1 MTNFILNFNL
11 FFKIV
16 SDKILRIWIITNNIY
31 KFVNKKMRVVI
42 QRVSKASVKID
53 EQTKAEISSGLLI
66 FLGVEDVDTSE
77 DIDWLTGKIA
87 RLRIFPD
94 ENDIMNLSVKDVD
107 GEVLVVSQFTLHAS
121 TKKGNRPSYIKAS
134 KPDFAIPM
142 YEKFIKKLE
151 EELGKSV
158 QSGEFGAMMDVS
170 LINSG
175 PVTIVVDSKRKEW
188 LELGMTIE
196 W

>member
-1 MTNFILNFNL
+1 
-11 FFKIV
+11 
-16 SDKILRIWIITNNIY
+16 
-31 KFVNKKMRVVI
+31 MRVVI

-107 GEVLVVSQFTLHAS
+107 GEVLVVSQFTLYGDAR
-121 TKKGNRPSYIKAS
+121 KGRRPSFSHAAPPEKAEPLC
-134 KPDFAIPM
+134 KLFADLLR
-142 YEKFIKKLE
+142 EGNLTVKE
-151 EELGKSV
+151 GV
-158 QSGEFGAMMDVS
+158 FGAQMQVS
-170 LINSG
+170 LVNDG
-175 PVTIVVDSKRKEW
+175 PVTIM
-188 LELGMTIE
+188 LEREPGS
-196 W
+196 

>member
-1 MTNFILNFNL
+1 
-11 FFKIV
+11 
-16 SDKILRIWIITNNIY
+16 
-31 KFVNKKMRVVI
+31 MRVVI

-175 PVTIVVDSKRKEW
+175 PVTIVVDSKRKE
-188 LELGMTIE
+188 
-196 W
+196 